1 MLRGK
6 GVGERSKEG
15 MEVQGVRGRVRAVLI
30 RLGGGPV
37 ARELDAVS
45 VTLHKV
51 TSEGGWRR
59 RGRGEWE
66 RGRGRGGVMEWI
78 CRVLGIAVVRG
89 GMGVV
94 GLEYAEGR
102 KGEHYFGWWIVLV
115 ARWG

>member
-1 MLRGK
+1 MK
-6 GVGERSKEG
+6 G

-30 RLGGGPV
+30 RLGGGAV
-37 ARELDAVS
+37 ARELDVVS
-45 VTLHKV
+45 VTSHRV

-59 RGRGEWE
+59 RERGEWE
-66 RGRGRGGVMEWI
+66 RGRGRGGVMGWI
-78 CRVLGIAVVRG
+78 CRVLGVAVVRG

-94 GLEYAEGR
+94 VLEYSEGR

>member
-1 MLRGK
+1 
-6 GVGERSKEG
+6 

-30 RLGGGPV
+30 RLGGGAV

-59 RGRGEWE
+59 RERGEWE
-66 RGRGRGGVMEWI
+66 RGRGRGGVMGWI

-94 GLEYAEGR
+94 VLVYSEGR
-102 KGEHYFGWWIVLV
+102 KGEHCLDRWTVLV